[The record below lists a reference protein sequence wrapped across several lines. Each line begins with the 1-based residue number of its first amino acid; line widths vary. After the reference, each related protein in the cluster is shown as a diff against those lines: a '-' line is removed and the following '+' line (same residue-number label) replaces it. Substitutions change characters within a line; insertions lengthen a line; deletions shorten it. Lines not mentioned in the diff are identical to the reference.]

1 MGAGQRWLLCSVLV
15 GACVA
20 NDRSTRPP
28 LVPPA
33 PPQDVI
39 SVAGFDDAMH
49 LGSDYIYSSKLPD
62 RVFLGSQ
69 EMPGNLWLLRFGP
82 GPTGG
87 PPVDLVID
95 LNTGSVREV
104 QGAYG
109 SLRPPDGQP
118 PPSLSPPLPS
128 DKPSQPPADT
138 SSVRP
143 IDTPGVPPK

>member
-1 MGAGQRWLLCSVLV
+1 MGASRRWLLCSVLV

-28 LVPPA
+28 AIPPA

-62 RVFLGSQ
+62 RVFLGAQ
-69 EMPGNLWLLRFGP
+69 EIPGNLWLLRFGP

-95 LNTGSVREV
+95 LGTGSVKEV

-109 SLRPPDGQP
+109 SLK
-118 PPSLSPPLPS
+118 PLPTS
-128 DKPSQPPADT
+128 PA
-138 SSVRP
+138 SS
-143 IDTPGVPPK
+143 DTPSAPKK